1 MSLAAALA
9 TTMILAAL
17 AVFQAMLAAGAPL
30 GRFAWGGQHERLP
43 PSLRIGSMIAIL
55 LYAGFALVL
64 LQRAGGL
71 ALLPAGDWV
80 VVAMWVVPGYFA
92 LGIVVNA
99 ISRSRPERLTMTPL
113 VTLLFALSLIVA
125 LDP

>member
-1 MSLAAALA
+1 
-9 TTMILAAL
+9 MILAAL